1 VIADRIQNSVL
12 SELAKCDRKV
22 FQQLMQELDPHPLQ
36 RGAVLGSVRANTD
49 FAYFIESGVV
59 SLVANTK
66 NGSSVEVA
74 LVGREGIT
82 GIADAL
88 GGHALPYALIVQLPA
103 SRIARPRS

>member
-1 VIADRIQNSVL
+1 MIADRIQNSVL
-12 SELAKCDRKV
+12 SELAKSDRKV
-22 FQQLMQELDPHPLQ
+22 FLQLMQDLDPHPLQ

-49 FAYFIESGVV
+49 YAYFIESGVV

-74 LVGREGIT
+74 LVGREGVA

-88 GGHALPYALIVQLPA
+88 AGTRCPT
-103 SRIARPRS
+103 R